1 MDCMTCRMFSSLS
14 KLLIGFAA
22 GLFLQA
28 SFAEVDSFSQ
38 QLVEAA
44 QERTNHQVL
53 YHGAYR
59 AIAYPMGDVPLDQ
72 GVCTD
77 LIIRA
82 YRVLGVDLQQLVHE
96 DMRAN
101 FSAYPKNWGLRST
114 DTNIDHRRVPNLQ
127 TFFARNGNELKI
139 SQDGLEYLSGDLVTW
154 MLPGNL
160 PHIGIVSSE
169 KVKDFDR
176 PKILHNIGRGPVEDD
191 ILFKYEITGHYRY
204 QK

>member
-1 MDCMTCRMFSSLS
+1 MTCRMFSNLS
-14 KLLIGFAA
+14 KLLIGFSV
-22 GLFLQA
+22 GLSLQT
-28 SFAEVDSFSQ
+28 SFADVDSFSQ
-38 QLVEAA
+38 QLVKAA
-44 QERTNHQVL
+44 QERTKYQVL

-59 AIAYPMGDVPLDQ
+59 AIAYPMGDVPIEQ

-96 DMRAN
+96 DMHAN
-101 FSAYPKNWGLRST
+101 FSAYPNNWGLRST

-127 TFFARNGNELKI
+127 TFFARNGNELNV
-139 SQDGLEYLSGDLVTW
+139 SQEGIDYLSGDLVTW

-169 KVKDFDR
+169 KVNGFER